1 MHSHNPMDESP
12 LSLLELKKRLEARAF
27 TYGVSSAVSTLL
39 GEYVLELLTKPYYV
53 RHTNKTMV

>member
-1 MHSHNPMDESP
+1 MDESP